1 MRTKF
6 PGAAIVVLLATA
18 AAPACAV
25 VDADFKYTEREEKRF
40 TTGGKPQV
48 TVSTFDGAIEIRP
61 WDRNEVLVVVE
72 KRGSNKE
79 DVQPIAVRASQDGD
93 RVTVD
98 VTSTHDRNVFFGFV
112 GRSAK
117 LIVSLPAASEVT
129 AKSGDGSIDVES
141 VAGTVD
147 LRSGDGSI
155 HARALTGDVTATT
168 GDGSIDVSGK
178 LTALRAHSGDGS
190 VHIHADQGSAPSA
203 DWDITT
209 GDGSVTLEIPDNF
222 SGELDAH
229 TGDGGIH
236 MDGVAVSDTPNGER
250 DRQSRRRN
258 SVRGRIGSGGK
269 SIRIR
274 TGDGSITLR
283 RS

>member
-1 MRTKF
+1 MSFRN
-6 PGAAIVVLLATA
+6 AAAVVVLATL

-25 VDADFKYTEREEKRF
+25 VGADFKYTEREEKRF
-40 TTGGKPQV
+40 TTGAQPSV
-48 TVSTFDGAIEIRP
+48 TVSTFDGPIEIRP

-72 KRGSNKE
+72 KRGSNKD
-79 DVQPIAVRASQDGD
+79 DVQPIAVRASQEGD
-93 RVTVD
+93 RVTVE
-98 VTSTHDRNVFFGFV
+98 VTSAHERNMLFGFIN
-112 GRSAK
+112 RTAK
-117 LIVSLPAASEVT
+117 LIVSLPAASEVA

-141 VAGTVD
+141 LAGKLD

-168 GDGSIDVSGK
+168 GDGSINVSGR
-178 LTALRAHSGDGS
+178 LTALHARTGDGS
-190 VHIHADQGSAPSA
+190 VHIHADQGSAASA
-203 DWDITT
+203 DWDIST
-209 GDGSVTLEIPDNF
+209 GDGSVTLEIPDSF

-236 MDGVAVSDTPNGER
+236 MDGVAVSSTSDDG
-250 DRQSRRRN
+250 DRQSRRRDT
-258 SVRGRIGSGGK
+258 VRGRIGAGGK